1 MTPRSL
7 LKFFVFALPL
17 LVVVF
22 SVLMGGFLLARATG
36 DQWAAKVLQW
46 IAVAALM
53 AIVADLILL
62 VGALGLRAL
71 DEADD
76 RPRPPTES

>member
-1 MTPRSL
+1 MPRSL
-7 LKFFVFALPL
+7 LKCFVFALPL

-22 SVLMGGFLLARATG
+22 SVLMGGFLLTRATG
-36 DQWAAKVLQW
+36 DEPAAKVLQW

-53 AIVADLILL
+53 GIVADLILL

-71 DEADD
+71 AERDD
-76 RPRPPTES
+76 GPRPPTES